1 MPETQ
6 IHIHLMAGSVKYPI
20 ILNMVLNLE
29 PIANENNS
37 SRRFA
42 IFSLVFED
50 SDHFNRTLGSL
61 LISILEE
68 PV

>member
-29 PIANENNS
+29 PIANENNCK
-37 SRRFA
+37 
-42 IFSLVFED
+42 V
-50 SDHFNRTLGSL
+50 
-61 LISILEE
+61 
-68 PV
+68 